1 MIAFFYN
8 MSHKSGG
15 PAALHSACFNAGANG
30 ANGANG
36 APSSPS
42 NPVQTAFLGL
52 NHKYTVQ
59 YQSTAYANSCLEIPR
74 RTAKFV
80 GNSQDII
87 VVPENWQSGIGVSI
101 DFVETA
107 RSRGARGISYILSIA
122 SKYLPYTLAALTQ
135 NGWIPVAHSHYTRD
149 FFGIPWAP
157 LLSPLEPNLYI
168 AEEIYS
174 QHLSAKEDLIV
185 IDDDA
190 RIVCSVPS
198 LSNSKPL
205 EYIQLSGFSGREVVD
220 LYQRAKITIDLYT
233 NGLERATLEGVLF
246 DAYPIVVLADNGLN
260 DIDFNLPSF
269 AKVNAYGF
277 ELALTI
283 DYVLSNYETKELK
296 QAYQPFKS
304 FVLNLKVQA
313 MAKSHA
319 LFHTRRYQYQILLAG
334 YDLNAPT
341 SLLGALSIFQKH
353 PLASIEIIV
362 LSQPHATNKTRDV
375 GLERFLR
382 RHSPLLVI
390 LERLGL
396 TNRQGGQMYHNLRI
410 RGSQT
415 LDPNV
420 PSVIHGDYLLF
431 ADEPI
436 MMVGAPGTNDLS
448 CGRNDATLHPD
459 IKGFRVAKF
468 EMSDNN
474 WYLNFNAQ
482 ENKEMPVFID
492 SVQKCGRSMLRS
504 MLIDFVPGYL
514 FKSY

>member
-1 MIAFFYN
+1 
-8 MSHKSGG
+8 
-15 PAALHSACFNAGANG
+15 
-30 ANGANG
+30 
-36 APSSPS
+36 
-42 NPVQTAFLGL
+42 
-52 NHKYTVQ
+52 
-59 YQSTAYANSCLEIPR
+59 
-74 RTAKFV
+74 
-80 GNSQDII
+80 
-87 VVPENWQSGIGVSI
+87 
-101 DFVETA
+101 VETA

-135 NGWIPVAHSHYTRD
+135 NGWIPVDHSHYTRD

-319 LFHTRRYQYQILLAG
+319 LFHTRRYQ
-334 YDLNAPT
+334 
-341 SLLGALSIFQKH
+341 H
-353 PLASIEIIV
+353 
-362 LSQPHATNKTRDV
+362 
-375 GLERFLR
+375 
-382 RHSPLLVI
+382 
-390 LERLGL
+390 
-396 TNRQGGQMYHNLRI
+396 QM
-410 RGSQT
+410 
-415 LDPNV
+415 
-420 PSVIHGDYLLF
+420 
-431 ADEPI
+431 
-436 MMVGAPGTNDLS
+436 
-448 CGRNDATLHPD
+448 
-459 IKGFRVAKF
+459 AK
-468 EMSDNN
+468 
-474 WYLNFNAQ
+474 
-482 ENKEMPVFID
+482 IT
-492 SVQKCGRSMLRS
+492 
-504 MLIDFVPGYL
+504 
-514 FKSY
+514 